1 MLNPFDILQTK
12 ISFLVLKAMGALP
25 DAEAGWVQAF
35 PCCFGAWFV
44 EVPCR
49 GPAYVSWGYLENVIR
64 IRNDIIR
71 FLCIFVL
78 PFQLLHWY
86 FNGLTWRF
94 SPSYIFLAFE
104 GHLSQ
109 KKHIQTEVS
118 FCLFQQK
125 VVIFVTI
132 FLIIIPVFFLDF
144 GKYHPK
150 TQQNILLHSG
160 LITPNI
166 LV

>member
-12 ISFLVLKAMGALP
+12 ISFLVVKAMRALP

-49 GPAYVSWGYLENVIR
+49 GPAYVSWAWGYLENVIR

-86 FNGLTWRF
+86 FNRLTWRF

-109 KKHIQTEVS
+109 RNQKINVGS
-118 FCLFQQK
+118 NFLFILAK
-125 VVIFVTI
+125 SADFAIF
-132 FLIIIPVFFLDF
+132 FLIL
-144 GKYHPK
+144 
-150 TQQNILLHSG
+150 T
-160 LITPNI
+160 
-166 LV
+166 